1 MTLWSAGRVY
11 VGDAFQMSRRRW
23 VDNMT
28 VVADQL
34 AESRVAITGVFRS
47 PALRRINLAL
57 VGSVIGDWAF
67 SVAFA
72 VYVYQNGGATALGVI
87 SVVRYVTMAVLASI
101 LSVLADKVDR
111 RKLMITADVIRAVLV
126 FACAAI
132 ILAEGPAMPVYVFSV
147 LVGVV
152 GLTFRPAQ
160 AALLPSL
167 ARNPSE
173 LTAAN
178 VASSTINSLGFFAGP
193 MVAGLLLAVADVGA
207 VFAFDALTFVW
218 SAVMVFGVRPTNV
231 VIETT
236 HDIESLTEVDAST
249 DDIEQAEPAEP
260 VAGMFSGVADGY
272 RVILGDRDLRLIVAL
287 YVAQTIVAGCSAVYE
302 VTIAL
307 DLLEMA
313 ESGVGVLNAALG
325 VGGLI
330 GSVVALMLS
339 QRGKLSR
346 DFGLGVALWA
356 APLLLVAAFASI
368 PSALLA
374 MVLIGVGNSM
384 VDVNAETI
392 VQRLVPDDVL
402 GRVFGAL
409 DSAAIAGMAIGA
421 AIMPVM
427 IATIGLRAGLVVIG
441 VAVTLLVV
449 LTIPGLVRVDKT
461 ALVPEGLDL
470 LRGVP
475 MLAVLPEH
483 VIERLARTSERV
495 MVLAGSPVFAAGDH
509 GDRFYVIESGVA
521 RVSKFGQPVAD
532 LDVGESF
539 GEIALLRDVPRTA
552 TVTAVT
558 DLTAR
563 AIDRRHFLTA
573 VTGHADASQQA
584 ELVVG
589 RFTDMS

>member
-1 MTLWSAGRVY
+1 
-11 VGDAFQMSRRRW
+11 
-23 VDNMT
+23 MT
-28 VVADQL
+28 VVTEQF

-67 SVAFA
+67 SVAFSI
-72 VYVYQNGGATALGVI
+72 YVYQNGGATALGVI
-87 SVVRYVTMAVLASI
+87 SIVRYLTMAVLASI

-111 RKLMITADVIRAVLV
+111 RRLMIAADVIRAVLV
-126 FACAAI
+126 VACAAI
-132 ILAEGPAMPVYVFSV
+132 VVADGPAVAVYVLAV

-152 GLTFRPAQ
+152 GLTFRPAL

-178 VASSTINSLGFFAGP
+178 VASSTINSVGFFVGP
-193 MVAGLLLAVADVGA
+193 MIGGLLLAVADVGA

-218 SAVMVFGVRPTNV
+218 SAVMVLGVRPTTV
-231 VIETT
+231 VVETTNDIETF
-236 HDIESLTEVDAST
+236 TELDTPVDDSEP
-249 DDIEQAEPAEP
+249 EQR
-260 VAGMFSGVADGY
+260 GMFDGAADGY

-287 YVAQTIVAGCSAVYE
+287 YVAQTIVAGCSAVYG

-307 DLLEMA
+307 DLLKMS

-330 GSVVALMLS
+330 GSVAALVLA

-346 DFGLGVALWA
+346 DFGIGVALWA

-368 PSALLA
+368 PAALVA
-374 MVLIGVGNSM
+374 MVLIGIGNSI

-392 VQRLVPDDVL
+392 VQRLVPDEVL

-409 DSAAIAGMAIGA
+409 DSAAIGGMALGA
-421 AIMPVM
+421 AIMSLM
-427 IATIGLRAGLVVIG
+427 TATIGLRGGLVIIG
-441 VAVTLLVV
+441 VGVTVLVLLA
-449 LTIPGLVRVDKT
+449 IPGLVRVDKT
-461 ALVPEGLDL
+461 ALAPEGLDL

-483 VIERLARTSERV
+483 VIERLARTSELMTV
-495 MVLAGSPVFAAGDH
+495 GAGAQVFAEGDH
-509 GDRFYVIESGVA
+509 GDKFFVIESGVA
-521 RVSKFGQPVAD
+521 LVSKSGQPVAE
-532 LDVGESF
+532 LGGGQSF
-539 GEIALLRDVPRTA
+539 GEIALLRDVSRTA
-552 TVTAVT
+552 TVEAVT
-558 DLTAR
+558 DLTVR
-563 AIDRRHFLTA
+563 AIERRHFLQA

>member
-1 MTLWSAGRVY
+1 MY
-11 VGDAFQMSRRRW
+11 V
-23 VDNMT
+23 
-28 VVADQL
+28 L
-34 AESRVAITGVFRS
+34 
-47 PALRRINLAL
+47 
-57 VGSVIGDWAF
+57 
-67 SVAFA
+67 
-72 VYVYQNGGATALGVI
+72 
-87 SVVRYVTMAVLASI
+87 
-101 LSVLADKVDR
+101 
-111 RKLMITADVIRAVLV
+111 
-126 FACAAI
+126 
-132 ILAEGPAMPVYVFSV
+132 SV

-152 GLTFRPAQ
+152 GLTFRPAL

-178 VASSTINSLGFFAGP
+178 VASSTINSLGFFVGP

-218 SAVMVFGVRPTNV
+218 SAVMVFGVRPTTV

-236 HDIESLTEVDAST
+236 TRRRDAHRGRRSDRAT
-249 DDIEQAEPAEP
+249 PNRTNRMR
-260 VAGMFSGVADGY
+260 GMFSGVADGY
-272 RVILGDRDLRLIVAL
+272 RVILGNRDLRLIVAL

-325 VGGLI
+325 IGGLI
-330 GSVVALMLS
+330 GSVVALVLS

-346 DFGLGVALWA
+346 DFGIGVALWA

-374 MVLIGVGNSM
+374 MVLIGIGNSM

-392 VQRLVPDDVL
+392 VQRLVPDEVL

-441 VAVTLLVV
+441 VGVTLLVV
-449 LTIPGLVRVDKT
+449 LTIPGLVRVDET
-461 ALVPEGLDL
+461 ALAPEGLDL

-495 MVLAGSPVFAAGDH
+495 MVLAGSPVFAEGDH

-521 RVSKFGQPVAD
+521 RVSKFGRPVAD

-573 VTGHADASQQA
+573 VTGHADASEQA

>member
-1 MTLWSAGRVY
+1 
-11 VGDAFQMSRRRW
+11 
-23 VDNMT
+23 MT
-28 VVADQL
+28 VVAEQF

-47 PALRRINLAL
+47 PALRRVNLAL

-67 SVAFA
+67 SVAFSI
-72 VYVYQNGGATALGVI
+72 YVYQNGGATALGVI
-87 SVVRYVTMAVLASI
+87 SIVRYLTMAVLASI

-111 RKLMITADVIRAVLV
+111 RRLMIAADVIRAVLV
-126 FACAAI
+126 VACAAI
-132 ILAEGPAMPVYVFSV
+132 VVADGPAVAVYVLAV

-152 GLTFRPAQ
+152 GLTFRPAL

-178 VASSTINSLGFFAGP
+178 VASSTINSVGFFVGP
-193 MVAGLLLAVADVGA
+193 MIGGLLLAVADVGA
-207 VFAFDALTFVW
+207 VFAFDAMTFVW
-218 SAVMVFGVRPTNV
+218 SAVMVLGVRPTTV
-231 VIETT
+231 VVETTNDIET
-236 HDIESLTEVDAST
+236 ITELDTELDTPVDDSEP
-249 DDIEQAEPAEP
+249 EQG
-260 VAGMFSGVADGY
+260 GMFDGAADGY

-287 YVAQTIVAGCSAVYE
+287 YVAQTIVAGCSAVYG

-307 DLLEMA
+307 DLLKMS

-330 GSVVALMLS
+330 GGVAALVLA

-346 DFGLGVALWA
+346 DFGIGVALWA

-368 PSALLA
+368 PAALVA
-374 MVLIGVGNSM
+374 MVLIGIGNSI

-392 VQRLVPDDVL
+392 VQRLVPDEVL

-409 DSAAIAGMAIGA
+409 DSAAIGGMALGA
-421 AIMPVM
+421 AIMSLM
-427 IATIGLRAGLVVIG
+427 TATIGLRGGLVIIG
-441 VAVTLLVV
+441 VGVTVLVLLA
-449 LTIPGLVRVDKT
+449 IPGLVRVDKT
-461 ALVPEGLDL
+461 ALAPEGLDL

-483 VIERLARTSERV
+483 VIERLARTSELMTV
-495 MVLAGSPVFAAGDH
+495 GAGAQVFAEGDH
-509 GDRFYVIESGVA
+509 GDKFYVIESGVA
-521 RVSKFGQPVAD
+521 LVSKSGQPVAE
-532 LDVGESF
+532 LGGGQSF
-539 GEIALLRDVPRTA
+539 GEIALLRDVSRTA
-552 TVTAVT
+552 TVEAVT
-558 DLTAR
+558 DLTVR
-563 AIDRRHFLTA
+563 AIERRHFLQA

>member
-1 MTLWSAGRVY
+1 
-11 VGDAFQMSRRRW
+11 
-23 VDNMT
+23 MT
-28 VVADQL
+28 VVTEQL

-67 SVAFA
+67 SVAFSI
-72 VYVYQNGGATALGVI
+72 YVYQNGGATALGVI
-87 SVVRYVTMAVLASI
+87 SIVRYLTMAVLASI

-111 RKLMITADVIRAVLV
+111 RRLMIAADAIRAVLV
-126 FACAAI
+126 VACAAI
-132 ILAEGPAMPVYVFSV
+132 VVADGPAVAVYVLAV

-178 VASSTINSLGFFAGP
+178 VASSTINSVGFFVGP
-193 MVAGLLLAVADVGA
+193 MIGGLLLAVADVGA
-207 VFAFDALTFVW
+207 VFVFDALTFVW
-218 SAVMVFGVRPTNV
+218 SAVMVLGVRPTTV
-231 VIETT
+231 VVETTNDIETF
-236 HDIESLTEVDAST
+236 TELDTELDTPVDDS
-249 DDIEQAEPAEP
+249 EPEHG
-260 VAGMFSGVADGY
+260 GMFDGAADGY

-287 YVAQTIVAGCSAVYE
+287 YVAQTIVAGCSAVYG

-307 DLLEMA
+307 DLLKMS

-330 GSVVALMLS
+330 GSVAALVLA

-346 DFGLGVALWA
+346 DFGIGVAMWA

-368 PSALLA
+368 PAALVA
-374 MVLIGVGNSM
+374 MVLIGIGNSI

-392 VQRLVPDDVL
+392 VQRLVPDEVL

-409 DSAAIAGMAIGA
+409 DSAAIGGMAIGA
-421 AIMPVM
+421 AIMSLM
-427 IATIGLRAGLVVIG
+427 IATIGLRGGLVIIG
-441 VAVTLLVV
+441 VGVTVLVLLA
-449 LTIPGLVRVDKT
+449 IPGLVRVDKT
-461 ALVPEGLDL
+461 ALAPEGLDL

-483 VIERLARTSERV
+483 VLERLARTCELMTV
-495 MVLAGSPVFAAGDH
+495 GAGAQVFAEGDH
-509 GDRFYVIESGVA
+509 GDKFYVIESGVA
-521 RVSKFGQPVAD
+521 LVSKSGQPVAE
-532 LDVGESF
+532 LGGGQSF
-539 GEIALLRDVPRTA
+539 GEIALLRDVSRTA
-552 TVTAVT
+552 TVEAVT
-558 DLTAR
+558 DLTVR
-563 AIDRRHFLTA
+563 AIERRHFLQA

>member
-1 MTLWSAGRVY
+1 
-11 VGDAFQMSRRRW
+11 
-23 VDNMT
+23 MT
-28 VVADQL
+28 VVAEQF
-34 AESRVAITGVFRS
+34 AESRVAIAGVFRS

-87 SVVRYVTMAVLASI
+87 SVVRFLTMAVLASF

-111 RKLMITADVIRAVLV
+111 RRLMIAADLIRAVLV
-126 FACAAI
+126 LVCAAI
-132 ILAEGPAMPVYVFSV
+132 VLADGPAASVYVLSV

-178 VASSTINSLGFFAGP
+178 VASSAINSVGFFVGP
-193 MVAGLLLAVADVGA
+193 MIGGLLLAVADVGA
-207 VFAFDALTFVW
+207 VFAFDALTFLW
-218 SAVMVFGVRPTNV
+218 SAAMVFGVRPTTV
-231 VIETT
+231 VSETT
-236 HDIESLTEVDAST
+236 NDVETFTEVDAPVGDSET
-249 DDIEQAEPAEP
+249 PEQRD
-260 VAGMFSGVADGY
+260 GMFTGVGAGF
-272 RVILGDRDLRLIVAL
+272 RVIFGDRDLRLIVAL
-287 YVAQTIVAGCSAVYE
+287 YVAQTIVAGCAAVYE
-302 VTIAL
+302 VAIAL
-307 DLLEMA
+307 DLLGMS
-313 ESGVGVLNAALG
+313 ESGVGLLNAALG

-330 GSVVALMLS
+330 GGVVALVLS

-346 DFGLGVALWA
+346 NFGIGVALWA

-368 PSALLA
+368 PAALVA
-374 MVLIGVGNSM
+374 MVLIGIGNSM

-392 VQRLVPDDVL
+392 VQRLVPDEVL

-409 DSAAIAGMAIGA
+409 DSAAIGGMAIGA
-421 AIMPVM
+421 ALMSVM
-427 IATIGLRAGLVVIG
+427 IASIGLGAGLVVLG
-441 VAVTLLVV
+441 VAVTLLVLV
-449 LTIPGLVRVDKT
+449 TIPGLIRIDKT
-461 ALVPEGLDL
+461 ALAPEGLHL

-483 VIERLARTSERV
+483 VIERLARTCELV
-495 MVLAGSPVFAAGDH
+495 TVHAGAQVFAEGEH
-509 GDRFYVIESGVA
+509 GDRFYVIESGTA
-521 RVSKFGQPVAD
+521 LVSKSGQPVAE
-532 LDVGESF
+532 LGAGQSF
-539 GEIALLRDVPRTA
+539 GEIALLRDGARTA
-552 TVTAVT
+552 TVAAVT
-558 DLTAR
+558 DLTMR
-563 AIDRRHFLTA
+563 AIERRHFLPA
-573 VTGHADASQQA
+573 VTGHAGASQQA

>member
-1 MTLWSAGRVY
+1 MTGVS
-11 VGDAFQMSRRRW
+11 
-23 VDNMT
+23 
-28 VVADQL
+28 DQL
-34 AESRVAITGVFRS
+34 VESRLAISSVFRNPS
-47 PALRRINLAL
+47 LRRLNYAL

-72 VYVYQNGGATALGVI
+72 VYVYQQGGATALGVI
-87 SVVRYVTMAVLASI
+87 SVVRYVTMAVLASV
-101 LSVLADKVDR
+101 LSVLADKLDR
-111 RKLMITADVIRAVLV
+111 RRLMITADVIRTVLV
-126 FACAAI
+126 LAAAAI
-132 ILAEGPAMPVYVFSV
+132 VLSDGPALPVYALSV

-178 VASSTINSLGFFAGP
+178 VASSTINSLGFFVGP

-218 SAVMVFGVRPTNV
+218 SAAMVFGVRPTTV

-236 HDIESLTEVDAST
+236 DDIETLTEVDAAMDES
-249 DDIEQAEPAEP
+249 EPGDETGPADGSG
-260 VAGMFSGVADGY
+260 GMFAGVADGY
-272 RVILGDRDLRLIVAL
+272 RVIFRDRNLRLIVAL
-287 YVAQTIVAGCSAVYE
+287 YVAQTVVAGCSAVYE
-302 VTIAL
+302 VAIAL
-307 DLLEMA
+307 ELLEMS

-330 GSVVALMLS
+330 GGVAALMLS
-339 QRGKLSR
+339 QRGMLSR
-346 DFGLGVALWA
+346 DFGIGVALWA
-356 APLLLVAAFASI
+356 TPLLLVAAFASI
-368 PSALLA
+368 PAALLT
-374 MVLIGVGNSM
+374 MVLIGIGNSM

-392 VQRLVPDDVL
+392 VQRLVPDDLL

-421 AIMPVM
+421 GLMPVM

-441 VAVTLLVV
+441 VSVTLLVV
-449 LTIPGLVRVDKT
+449 VTIPGLKRVDKV
-461 ALVPEGLDL
+461 ALAPEGLDL
-470 LRGVP
+470 LRGIP

-483 VIERLARTSERV
+483 VLERLARTSERV
-495 MVLAGSPVFAAGDH
+495 KVRMGAPVFVEGDH
-509 GDRFYVIESGVA
+509 GDRFYVIESGA
-521 RVSKFGQPVAD
+521 ALVSKLGLPVAE
-532 LDVGESF
+532 LGVGESF

-563 AIDRRHFLTA
+563 AIDRRHFLPA

-589 RFTDMS
+589 RFTDIS

>member
-1 MTLWSAGRVY
+1 
-11 VGDAFQMSRRRW
+11 
-23 VDNMT
+23 MT
-28 VVADQL
+28 VVAEQF

-111 RKLMITADVIRAVLV
+111 RGLMIAADAIRAVLV
-126 FACAAI
+126 LACAAI
-132 ILAEGPAMPVYVFSV
+132 VLTDGPATPVYVLSV

-178 VASSTINSLGFFAGP
+178 VASSTINSLGFFVGP

-218 SAVMVFGVRPTNV
+218 SAVMVFGVRPTTV

-236 HDIESLTEVDAST
+236 LDIETRVEVDAPA
-249 DDIEQAEPAEP
+249 DDDEPAEQGG
-260 VAGMFSGVADGY
+260 GMFSGVADGY
-272 RVILGDRDLRLIVAL
+272 RAILGDRDLRLIVAL

-307 DLLEMA
+307 DLLKMS

-325 VGGLI
+325 IGGLI
-330 GSVVALMLS
+330 GSVVALVLA

-346 DFGLGVALWA
+346 DFGIGVALWA

-368 PSALLA
+368 PSALVA
-374 MVLIGVGNSM
+374 MVLIGIGNSM

-392 VQRLVPDDVL
+392 VQRLVPDEVL

-409 DSAAIAGMAIGA
+409 DSAAIAGMALGA
-421 AIMPVM
+421 AIMSMM
-427 IATIGLRAGLVVIG
+427 IATIGLTGGLVVIG
-441 VAVTLLVV
+441 VGVTVLVL
-449 LTIPGLVRVDKT
+449 LTIPGLIRVDKT
-461 ALVPEGLDL
+461 ALAPEGLDL

-483 VIERLARTSERV
+483 VIERLARTCELVTVR
-495 MVLAGSPVFAAGDH
+495 AGAQVFAEGDH

-521 RVSKFGQPVAD
+521 RVSKSGQPVAE
-532 LDVGESF
+532 LAVGESF

-552 TVTAVT
+552 TVVAVT

-563 AIDRRHFLTA
+563 AIERRHFLPA
-573 VTGHADASQQA
+573 VTGHADASEQA

>member
-1 MTLWSAGRVY
+1 
-11 VGDAFQMSRRRW
+11 
-23 VDNMT
+23 MT
-28 VVADQL
+28 VVAEQF
-34 AESRVAITGVFRS
+34 AESRVAMAGVFRS

-87 SVVRYVTMAVLASI
+87 SVVRYLTMAVLASI

-111 RKLMITADVIRAVLV
+111 RGLMIAADGIRAVLV
-126 FACAAI
+126 LACAAI
-132 ILAEGPAMPVYVFSV
+132 VLADGPAIPVYVLSV

-178 VASSTINSLGFFAGP
+178 VASSTINSLGFFVGP

-218 SAVMVFGVRPTNV
+218 SAVMVFGVRPTTV

-236 HDIESLTEVDAST
+236 NDVETFTQLPVDTPTEVDT
-249 DDIEQAEPAEP
+249 PDDDEPAERDG
-260 VAGMFSGVADGY
+260 GMFSGVADGY
-272 RVILGDRDLRLIVAL
+272 RVIFGDRDLRLIVAL

-307 DLLEMA
+307 DLLEME

-330 GSVVALMLS
+330 GSVVALVLA

-346 DFGLGVALWA
+346 DFGIGVALWA
-356 APLLLVAAFASI
+356 APLLLVAVFASI
-368 PSALLA
+368 PAALVA
-374 MVLIGVGNSM
+374 MILIGIGNSM

-392 VQRLVPDDVL
+392 VQRLVPDEVL

-409 DSAAIAGMAIGA
+409 DSAAIAGMALGA
-421 AIMPVM
+421 AIMSMM
-427 IATIGLRAGLVVIG
+427 IATIGLTGGLVIIG
-441 VAVTLLVV
+441 VGVTVLVI
-449 LTIPGLVRVDKT
+449 LTIPGLIRVDKT
-461 ALVPEGLDL
+461 ALAPDGLDL

-483 VIERLARTSERV
+483 VIERLARTCELVTVR
-495 MVLAGSPVFAAGDH
+495 AGAQVFAEGDH

-521 RVSKFGQPVAD
+521 LVSKSGQPVAE
-532 LDVGESF
+532 LDEGQSF

-552 TVTAVT
+552 TVAAVT
-558 DLTAR
+558 DLTVR
-563 AIDRRHFLTA
+563 AIERRHFLAA
-573 VTGHADASQQA
+573 VTGHADASHQA